1 MNKKKRL
8 LLGVS
13 IAAVLFAYLALSTG
27 VVSNQYEVGEAVA
40 AQDTL
45 AGKVIIVNGSMV
57 PGTDH
62 WDPLNR
68 TLTFKLTDG
77 KATIDVVYTGDKPN
91 LSPEAVNIQAV
102 VTGQFNNNVFE
113 AFRMLTKCPSK
124 YEGGAVYVSPSATTA
139 SDTYRT

>member
-13 IAAVLFAYLALSTG
+13 IVIVLLGYLALTTG
-27 VVSNQYEVGEAVA
+27 IVTNQYEVSEAVA
-40 AQDTL
+40 ARDTL
-45 AGKVIIVNGSMV
+45 AGKIIIVNGSMV
-57 PGTDH
+57 PGTDQ

-68 TLTFKLTDG
+68 TLAFKLADG

-91 LSPEAVNIQAV
+91 LPPEAVNIQAV
-102 VTGQFNNNVFE
+102 VTGQFNNNEFS

-124 YEGGAVYVSPSATTA
+124 YEAEVK
-139 SDTYRT
+139 